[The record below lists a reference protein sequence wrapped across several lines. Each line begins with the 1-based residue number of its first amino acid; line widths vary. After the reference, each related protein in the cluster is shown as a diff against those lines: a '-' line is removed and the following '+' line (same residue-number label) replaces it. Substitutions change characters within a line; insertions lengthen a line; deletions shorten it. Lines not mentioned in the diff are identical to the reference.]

1 MPDSP
6 KMKMKTKERKPETW
20 GSIYRNSLA
29 RGDDHGYA
37 AFLADQWE
45 KRNAKKANRSTSK

>member
-1 MPDSP
+1 
-6 KMKMKTKERKPETW
+6 MKKTRKQHDW

-29 RGDDHGYA
+29 RGDDLGYA

-45 KRNAKKANRSTSK
+45 ARRKKKAERAKRTQREVL